1 MTSNY
6 KQTQQLWS
14 TLNTLS
20 SPVPK
25 TLIDEGTNLSY
36 APERLWGHAMECTE
50 NLLQLDMSA
59 HIEEVPSDHSDH
71 EGHDHAHEHEH
82 EEDPTSAAALD
93 KIQSRSERKA
103 RKALLGLGLQR
114 VPNITR
120 VTLRRPKNVL
130 FVLASPE
137 VYKSPNSDC
146 YIVFGEAKIED
157 MNSQAQLSAAQQ
169 LASGGGAGA
178 TNLEESGVAGDED
191 DEEIPELEAPE
202 DDGPVDETGVD
213 PKDIDLV
220 MAQVNCS
227 RAKAVRVLKESG
239 GDLINAIM
247 AASE

>member
-1 MTSNY
+1 
-6 KQTQQLWS
+6 
-14 TLNTLS
+14 
-20 SPVPK
+20 
-25 TLIDEGTNLSY
+25 
-36 APERLWGHAMECTE
+36 
-50 NLLQLDMSA
+50 MSA
-59 HIEEVPSDHSDH
+59 HIEEVTSDH
-71 EGHDHAHEHEH
+71 EEHEHEHDHDHDHDHDHGGHDH

-103 RKALLGLGLQR
+103 RKALLGLGLKK
-114 VPNITR
+114 VPDITR

-130 FVLASPE
+130 FVLATPD

-169 LASGGGAGA
+169 LASGGNAVPSLEQSGAD
-178 TNLEESGVAGDED
+178 VD
-191 DEEIPELEAPE
+191 DDDDDIPDLEAPE
-202 DDGPVDETGVD
+202 DDGPVDESGVD
-213 PKDIDLV
+213 AKDIDLV
-220 MAQVNCS
+220 MQQVNCT

>member
-1 MTSNY
+1 MS
-6 KQTQQLWS
+6 
-14 TLNTLS
+14 
-20 SPVPK
+20 
-25 TLIDEGTNLSY
+25 
-36 APERLWGHAMECTE
+36 
-50 NLLQLDMSA
+50 SA
-59 HIEEVPSDHSDH
+59 HIEEVTSDHSDH
-71 EGHDHAHEHEH
+71 EGHDHDHDHDH
-82 EEDPTSAAALD
+82 DDHIHEDPTSAAALD

-103 RKALLGLGLQR
+103 RKALISLGLQR

-130 FVLASPE
+130 FVLASPD

-169 LASGGGAGA
+169 AASAGAGA
-178 TNLEESGVAGDED
+178 ANPDRAIGGDEGD
-191 DEEIPELEAPE
+191 DDDIPELQAAEEE

-227 RAKAVRVLKESG
+227 RAKAVRVLKQSG

-247 AASE
+247 AASD